1 MIVLICFAA
10 LFALMFTGTPIAFAM
25 LIVGSAGFAALI
37 SVDAS
42 LAMVG
47 QIVFDTVHSYEL
59 TVLPLF
65 ILMGN
70 FVTRSKMSDD
80 LYRVSNA
87 FLGHRRGGLAVATI
101 AACGGFSAV
110 SGSSL
115 ATVATMAK
123 VAMPQMTRYGYSPGL
138 AAGSVAAGGTLGILI
153 PPSVV
158 LILYG
163 LMTENSIGA
172 LFAAGLLP
180 GILGLV
186 LYTFAVRIVIWRDPA
201 AGPPGPR
208 VPWGERMQA
217 LSRTWMMVVLFVIV
231 LGGIYGGV
239 FTPTEAAGIGASGAF
254 MIALIRRSLSWRALY
269 HTLVESGRTSA
280 MLFAILIGAMVFA
293 NFVNIARVPYLLSE
307 FVGALGL
314 PAFMIILA
322 LTVIYFVLGCV
333 LESMSML
340 VLTVP
345 VFYPLVL
352 AAGIDPI
359 WFGIYVVVVIEIG
372 LITPPVGL
380 NAFVL
385 NAASPEVKLGQ
396 VFRGLAPFV
405 AMDFVRIALLTFF
418 PSIALFLPR
427 LFG

>member
-1 MIVLICFAA
+1 MIILICFVA

-25 LIVGSAGFAALI
+25 IIVGFAGFASFN
-37 SVDAS
+37 SVEAS
-42 LAMVG
+42 LAMLG
-47 QIVFDTVHSYEL
+47 QIAFDTVHSYEL

-80 LYRVSNA
+80 LYLASNA

-101 AACGGFSAV
+101 AACGGFAAV

-123 VAMPQMTRYGYSPGL
+123 VAMPQMTRYRYSPSL

-163 LMTENSIGA
+163 LMTENNIGA

-180 GILGLV
+180 GILGIA
-186 LYTFAVRIVIWRDPA
+186 LYILAVRIVIWRDPA

-208 VPWGERMQA
+208 VPWKERMQA
-217 LSRTWMMVVLFVIV
+217 LSRTWMIVVLFVIV

-254 MIALIRRSLSWRALY
+254 IIALIRRSLTWRVLY
-269 HTLVESGRTSA
+269 DTLVESGRTSA

-293 NFVNIARVPYLLSE
+293 NFINIARVPSLLSD

-314 PAFMIILA
+314 SPMMIILA

-345 VFYPLVL
+345 VFYPLIL
-352 AAGIDPI
+352 AAGIDPV

-372 LITPPVGL
+372 LITPPMGL

-385 NAASPEVKLGQ
+385 KAAVPEVNLGQ
-396 VFRGLAPFV
+396 VFRGLVPFV
-405 AMDFVRIALLTFF
+405 AMDFVRIALLTIF

>member
-1 MIVLICFAA
+1 MIILVCFAA

-25 LIVGSAGFAALI
+25 VIVGFAGFASFT
-37 SVDAS
+37 SVEAS

-80 LYRVSNA
+80 LYLASNA

-101 AACGGFSAV
+101 AACGGFAAV

-123 VAMPQMTRYGYSPGL
+123 VAMPQMRRYGYSPSL
-138 AAGSVAAGGTLGILI
+138 SAGSVAAGGTLGILI

-163 LMTENSIGA
+163 LMTENNIGA

-180 GILGLV
+180 GILGIV
-186 LYTFAVRIVIWRDPA
+186 LYILAVRIVVWRDPA

-208 VPWGERMQA
+208 VPWKERMQA
-217 LSRTWMMVVLFVIV
+217 LSRTSMIVVLFVIV

-254 MIALIRRSLSWRALY
+254 MISLIRRSLTWRVLY
-269 HTLVESGRTSA
+269 DTLVESGRTSA

-293 NFVNIARVPYLLSE
+293 NFINIARFPSLLSD

-314 PAFMIILA
+314 SPLMIIFA

-345 VFYPLVL
+345 VFYPLIL
-352 AAGIDPI
+352 AAGIDPV

-372 LITPPVGL
+372 LITPPMGL

-385 NAASPEVKLGQ
+385 KAAVPEVNLGQ
-396 VFRGLAPFV
+396 IFRGLVPFV
-405 AMDFVRIALLTFF
+405 AMDFVRIALLTIF

>member
-25 LIVGSAGFAALI
+25 IIVGFAGFAAFN
-37 SVDAS
+37 SVEAS
-42 LAMVG
+42 LALVG

-123 VAMPQMTRYGYSPGL
+123 VAMPQMIRYGYSPSL

-180 GILGLV
+180 GILGIV
-186 LYTFAVRIVIWRDPA
+186 LYMLAVRMVIWRDPA
-201 AGPPGPR
+201 AGPPGPT
-208 VPWGERMQA
+208 VPWKERMQA
-217 LSRTWMMVVLFVIV
+217 LSRTWMIALLFVIV

-239 FTPTEAAGIGASGAF
+239 FTPTEAAGIGATGAF
-254 MIALIRRSLSWRALY
+254 LIALIRRSLSWRELY
-269 HTLVESGRTSA
+269 HTLVESGRTST
-280 MLFAILIGAMVFA
+280 MLFAILIGAMIFA
-293 NFVNIARVPYLLSE
+293 NFINIARVPYRLSE
-307 FVGALGL
+307 FVGTLGL
-314 PAFMIILA
+314 SALMIILA

-352 AAGIDPI
+352 AAGIDPV

-372 LITPPVGL
+372 LITPPMGL

-385 NAASPEVKLGQ
+385 NATAPEVNLGQ

-405 AMDFVRIALLTFF
+405 AMDFVRIALLTIF

>member
-1 MIVLICFAA
+1 MVVLLCFLA
-10 LFALMFTGTPIAFAM
+10 LFVLMFSGVPIAFTMA
-25 LIVGSAGFAALI
+25 IVGFAGFAAYT

-47 QIVFDTVHSYEL
+47 QTVFDTVLSYEL
-59 TVLPLF
+59 SVLPLF

-70 FVTRSKMSDD
+70 FITHARMSDD
-80 LYRVSNA
+80 LYTASNA
-87 FLGHRRGGLAVATI
+87 FLGHRKGGLAMATV

-110 SGSSL
+110 CGSSL
-115 ATVATMAK
+115 ATVATMSK
-123 VAMPQMTRYGYSPGL
+123 VAMPQMKRFGYSPGL

-163 LMTENSIGA
+163 IMTENDIGA

-180 GILGLV
+180 GILGIFLYLV
-186 LYTFAVRIVIWRDPA
+186 VVQFVIWRNPE

-208 VPWGERMQA
+208 MPWGERWRA
-217 LSRTWMMVVLFVIV
+217 LSRTWMIAALFVLI

-239 FTPTEAAGIGASGAF
+239 FTPTEAAGIGAFGAF
-254 MIALIRRSLSWRALY
+254 AIALIRRALTWRVLY
-269 HTLVESGRTSA
+269 DTLLESGRTSA
-280 MLFAILIGAMVFA
+280 MIFVILIGAMLFA
-293 NFVNIARVPYLLSE
+293 NFINIARVPFVLSE
-307 FVGALGL
+307 FVDGLGL
-314 PAFMIILA
+314 TPLTILLV
-322 LTVIYFVLGCV
+322 LTLIYLVLGSM
-333 LESMSML
+333 LESISML
-340 VLTVP
+340 LLTVP

-352 AAGIDPI
+352 AAGLDPI

-372 LITPPVGL
+372 MITPPVGL

-385 NAASPEVKLGQ
+385 KATVPEIGLGTI
-396 VFRGLAPFV
+396 FRGLAPFV
-405 AMDFVRIALLTFF
+405 AIDVVRITLLIVF